1 MRVKSGA
8 VARRLHRG
16 LVACCLFYN
25 AIGET
30 ERQRDAGF
38 RAVFFFFGVF
48 DNYCGLWGEILQ
60 SYRIILKCVIRKG
73 FVQ

>member
-38 RAVFFFFGVF
+38 LAVFFFFWIF
-48 DNYCGLWGEILQ
+48 DKHCGLGGRFCNSIE
-60 SYRIILKCVIRKG
+60 Y
-73 FVQ
+73 